1 MTLAFA
7 NSKMPPLRALLVL
20 CIVLGH
26 FSYYGV
32 PALGPLRSLAV
43 PAVAMF
49 LFISGYGLTRSWQLK
64 GAAYLRG
71 FFGRRIVRIALPAA
85 LVALLHRLLTGGFAG
100 LPHFWFVWTI
110 LFDYLLFWLCR
121 KFLPEKAAPW
131 AILAGVLL
139 FAVGTAAA
147 GFDRCWW
154 ISALA
159 FPGGAFLAE
168 YEDAFFGF
176 CRRREANWWLALLA
190 SAAVAAG
197 LFLTGNLACK
207 ALCYVFS
214 SLACA
219 LLVARIP
226 LDGLRLQVLAWLGS
240 ISYELYLVHITVML
254 LLQGSFSGLAFVA
267 LTLAVSVA
275 AAFALRLL
283 CQLIT
288 HN

>member
-7 NSKMPPLRALLVL
+7 NSKMPPVRALLVL

-32 PALGPLRSLAV
+32 PALAPVRDLAV

-49 LFISGYGLTRSWQLK
+49 LFISGYGLTRSFLTK

-71 FFGRRIVRIALPAA
+71 FFGRRILRIALPAA
-85 LVALLHRLLTGGFAG
+85 LVALLHRLLTGSFGN
-100 LPHFWFVWTI
+100 LPHYWFVWTI
-110 LFDYLLFWLCR
+110 LFDYLLFWACR

-139 FAVGTAAA
+139 FACGTAFA

-154 ISALA
+154 VSALA
-159 FPGGAFLAE
+159 FPAGAFLAE
-168 YEDAFFGF
+168 YEDAAFGF
-176 CRRREANWWLALLA
+176 CGRGEANYWLALLA
-190 SAAVAAG
+190 CVAAAAG
-197 LFLTGNLACK
+197 LFLTGNLACR

-219 LLVARIP
+219 LLIARIP

-267 LTLAVSVA
+267 LTLAVSIA
-275 AAFALRLL
+275 AAFAIRLL

-288 HN
+288 HK